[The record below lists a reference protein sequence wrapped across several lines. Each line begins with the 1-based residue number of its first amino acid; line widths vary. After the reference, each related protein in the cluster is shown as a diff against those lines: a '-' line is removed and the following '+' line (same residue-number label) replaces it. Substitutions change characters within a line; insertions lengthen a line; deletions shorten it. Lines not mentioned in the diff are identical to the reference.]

1 VYLEINVTVL
11 SNNFLE
17 YFLEIEKLFIHSE
30 VGYVRCSSLVF
41 PTNAWPQLKSRQLG
55 FCLQRKHEDSW
66 IVVSWIVDNWI
77 VDEEAFHKKRKWL
90 CQAVLCNGL
99 N

>member
-30 VGYVRCSSLVF
+30 FGYVRCSSLVF

-55 FCLQRKHEDSW
+55 FCLQRKHEDCQFKPSKKMLNRLT
-66 IVVSWIVDNWI
+66 DN
-77 VDEEAFHKKRKWL
+77 L
-90 CQAVLCNGL
+90 LG
-99 N
+99 